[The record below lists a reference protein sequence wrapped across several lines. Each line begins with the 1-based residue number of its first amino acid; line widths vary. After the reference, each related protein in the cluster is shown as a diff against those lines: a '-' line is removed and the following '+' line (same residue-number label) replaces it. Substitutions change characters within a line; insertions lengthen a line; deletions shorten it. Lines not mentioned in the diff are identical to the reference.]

1 MADIDLTERLT
12 YFGLPSSSQSLRDLY
27 SGGAR
32 GTQLSQNHVSP
43 AYGNDKY
50 PVVAFDTG
58 SGAHPDISLRDFD
71 SAPSLYGKSYTP
83 YVNDANASA
92 SADMR
97 ITTAAKGGVDVN
109 GNNRLGGSTP
119 DGRIF
124 GYSQNTTFYTNGAIG
139 SIVNN
144 RLPGGRTMY
153 ELLWIPVFKS
163 GAVSTQIEL
172 RLRIVG
178 SVSNSDTGA
187 FKNLFMSA
195 IQWPR
200 VNAVF
205 SGYSGTLGTTQ
216 WQWFSNNSG
225 TGWHNPFRLPG
236 GNLYSPAY
244 PCWSTTK

>member
-1 MADIDLTERLT
+1 MAADIDLTERLT

-27 SGGAR
+27 SFGAR
-32 GTQLSQNHVSP
+32 GTSTSTNHVSP

-50 PVVAFDTG
+50 EVVSFDTT

-71 SAPSLYGKSYTP
+71 SAPSLFGKSYTP
-83 YVNDANASA
+83 YVNDGNASA

-97 ITTAAKGGVDVN
+97 ITTGVKAGVDAN
-109 GNNRLGGSTP
+109 GNNRAG

-139 SIVNN
+139 SIANN

-153 ELLWIPVFKS
+153 ELLIIPVYKNLVLS
-163 GAVSTQIEL
+163 AQYEL
-172 RLRIVG
+172 RLRING
-178 SVSNSDTGA
+178 SVSNSDSA
-187 FKNLFMSA
+187 FKNLFISA
-195 IQWPR
+195 LQFPR
-200 VNAVF
+200 INA
-205 SGYSGTLGTTQ
+205 SYDGYNSTFQTTQ
-216 WQWFSNNSG
+216 WKWFSNNSG

>member
-1 MADIDLTERLT
+1 MAADIDLTERLT
-12 YFGLPSSSQSLRDLY
+12 YFGLPSSSKSLRDLY
-27 SGGAR
+27 SFGAR
-32 GTQLSQNHVSP
+32 GTSTSTNHVSP

-50 PVVAFDTG
+50 EVVSFDTT

-83 YVNDANASA
+83 YVNDGNASA

-97 ITTAAKGGVDVN
+97 ITTAVKAGVDVN
-109 GNNRLGGSTP
+109 GNNRQG

-124 GYSQNTTFYTNGAIG
+124 GYSQNTTFYANGAIG
-139 SIVNN
+139 SIANN

-153 ELLWIPVFKS
+153 ELLIIPVYKS
-163 GAVSTQIEL
+163 GVLSAQYEF

-187 FKNLFMSA
+187 FKNLFISA
-195 IQWPR
+195 LQFPR
-200 VNAVF
+200 INAVF
-205 SGYSGTLGTTQ
+205 DGYSVINGVGTTQ
-216 WQWFSNNSG
+216 WRWFSNNSG